1 MSVKL
6 DNRQHHTLER
16 IFAHP
21 IAHNLYWNEVEHL
34 LSDVGDV
41 GQTHTGHFSITID
54 GVAKVVTGRR
64 NRELSA
70 DQVMELRHIL
80 SEFHITPEVTG
91 RA

>member
-21 IAHNLYWNEVEHL
+21 IAHNLY
-34 LSDVGDV
+34 VGDV
-41 GQTHTGHFSITID
+41 GQTHTGHFSITIN